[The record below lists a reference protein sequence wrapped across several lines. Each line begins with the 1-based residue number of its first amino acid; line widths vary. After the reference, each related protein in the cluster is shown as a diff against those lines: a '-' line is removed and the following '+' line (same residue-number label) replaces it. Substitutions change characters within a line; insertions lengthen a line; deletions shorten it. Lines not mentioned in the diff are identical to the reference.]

1 MSPNQYSSSLL
12 VGSGTTMNQQ
22 SIFKDIIALLFFG
35 ILFIAGIWTL
45 LYSVQTQLAEVSSAK
60 PLIVLSSFQGYLPG
74 ALIAMVFMLGYAAN
88 RLWRGLRQQPMAT
101 DNGKV
106 TAIGVLAGLAFVIIG
121 SFVINSYWDGRA
133 EYVGYQ
139 PCPPLTVLTNRVTMQ
154 AWTKNEALCFDND
167 VRRIIVRG
175 TADETA
181 QVAQY
186 LNARE
191 KQREARQKFLKQE
204 ALSKNGG

>member
-1 MSPNQYSSSLL
+1 
-12 VGSGTTMNQQ
+12 MNQQ

-35 ILFIAGIWTL
+35 VLLIAGIWTL

-60 PLIVLSSFQGYLPG
+60 PLIVLSSFHGYLPG

-88 RLWRGLRQQPMAT
+88 RLWSGLRRQPMAT

-133 EYVGYQ
+133 EYAGYQ

-175 TADETA
+175 TADETT
-181 QVAQY
+181 QVAQH
-186 LNARE
+186 LSARE
-191 KQREARQKFLKQE
+191 KQQAAKIQFLQQE
-204 ALSKNGG
+204 TESKRRNQLSQ